1 MILRGAAIVLALF
14 WVVLPATAATS
25 AEQKK
30 AAKAK
35 SSAKV
40 KSAAMPRGAAKS
52 KAGAK
57 AAAKAGRESLLS
69 SSIAR
74 IRKIRTESELQKE
87 VALARNALASNP
99 GGLDAKEI
107 LAQAAIVASDWLLA
121 AEAIGSTAKAERLGA
136 FLRRDFSEV
145 GDRVQRIAQQGE
157 PKARQALGVF
167 YGRGIVLAVD
177 AEKSCTEFKAV
188 ADRLPGAAWHWAQCL
203 LESSPDESWMQ
214 MERAALSGHAAA
226 QEWIGRRCLGE
237 FGATGKDFACAREW
251 LSQSASQGRPRAQT
265 LLAYL
270 MVSGQG
276 GVADASRGF
285 RLYQLAAENGDPDA
299 QNNLGEIYES
309 GRGVEKNPVLA
320 LRWYERGA
328 ESGHGS
334 AQFNAGRMWA
344 IGISGKSDP
353 AKARAWLAQAENKG
367 IKQARQVLD
376 WLDQQGGVTSSA
388 TESKSSVAESQDSK
402 AK

>member
-1 MILRGAAIVLALF
+1 MILRGLAMGLALF
-14 WVVLPATAATS
+14 WAVLPATAATS

-35 SSAKV
+35 T
-40 KSAAMPRGAAKS
+40 AAKGKAARPKAATKL
-52 KAGAK
+52 KAGSK
-57 AAAKAGRESLLS
+57 AAAKAGKESPLS
-69 SSIAR
+69 SAVAR
-74 IRKIRTESELQKE
+74 LGKIRTESELQKE
-87 VALARNALASNP
+87 VASARNAVAGDP
-99 GGLDAKEI
+99 GNVDAKEI
-107 LAQAAIVASDWLLA
+107 LARAAIVASDWLLA
-121 AEAIGSTAKAERLGA
+121 AEAIGNVAKAERLSA
-136 FLRRDFSEV
+136 FLRRDFSDV
-145 GDRVQRIAQQGE
+145 GARVQRIAQQGD

-167 YGRGIVLAVD
+167 YGRGVVLARD
-177 AEKSCTEFKAV
+177 TEKSCAEFKAV
-188 ADRLPGAAWHWAQCL
+188 ADRLPGAGWHWAQCL
-203 LESSPDESWMQ
+203 LESSPDESWVQ
-214 MERAALSGHAAA
+214 MERAALGGHAAA

-237 FGATGKDFACAREW
+237 FGTTGKDFACAREW

-276 GVADASRGF
+276 GVTDASRGF

-309 GRGVEKNPVLA
+309 GRGVEKNPALA
-320 LRWYERGA
+320 LQWYERGA
-328 ESGHGS
+328 ASGHGS

-344 IGISGKSDP
+344 IGVSGKSDP
-353 AKARAWLAQAENKG
+353 AKARVWLVQAENKG

-376 WLDQQGGVTSSA
+376 WLDQQSSVAAPEAVSKGGVT
-388 TESKSSVAESQDSK
+388 ELKDSK